1 MNQEFLLQLI
11 TAPVV
16 TEKSS
21 IAADKNN
28 QYVFKVSNVA
38 NKTEIKAAV
47 EKLFDVNVESVK
59 TLNVKGKTKR
69 FGKGLGKR
77 SDIKKAYVRIKSGQ
91 EIEFVSA

>member
-21 IAADKNN
+21 IAADANN
-28 QYVFKVSNVA
+28 QYVFKVSSSA
-38 NKTEIKAAV
+38 NKSDIKAAV

-69 FGKGLGKR
+69 FGQSLGKR
-77 SDIKKAYVRIKSGQ
+77 NDSKKAYVRIKSGQ
-91 EIEFVSA
+91 EIEFISA

>member
-21 IAADKNN
+21 IAADANN
-28 QYVFKVSNVA
+28 QYVFKVSSSA

-47 EKLFDVNVESVK
+47 EKLFEVNVESVK
-59 TLNVKGKTKR
+59 TLNVKGKTKS
-69 FGKGLGKR
+69 FGRSLGKR
-77 SDIKKAYVRIKSGQ
+77 SDSKKAYVRIKSGQ
-91 EIEFVSA
+91 EIEFISA

>member
-21 IAADKNN
+21 AAADTSN
-28 QYVFKVSNVA
+28 QYVFKVNKTA

-47 EKLFDVNVESVK
+47 EKLFEVNVESVK
-59 TLNVKGKTKR
+59 TLNVKGKMKR
-69 FGKGLGKR
+69 FGSRLGQR
-77 SDIKKAYVRIKSGQ
+77 SNTKKAYVRIRAGQ
-91 EIEFVSA
+91 EIDFATA

>member
-21 IAADKNN
+21 IAADLNN
-28 QYVFKVSNVA
+28 QYVFKVDSSA
-38 NKTEIKAAV
+38 NKADIKAAV
-47 EKLFDVNVESVK
+47 EKLFSVDVESVK
-59 TLNVKGKTKR
+59 TLNVKGKVKR
-69 FGKGLGKR
+69 FGKGFGKR
-77 SDIKKAYVRIKSGQ
+77 SDVKKAYVRIKSGQ

>member
-21 IAADKNN
+21 IAADTSN
-28 QYVFKVSNVA
+28 QYVFKVDGSA
-38 NKTEIKAAV
+38 NKTEIKAAI

-59 TLNVKGKTKR
+59 TLNVKGKVKR
-69 FGKGLGKR
+69 FGKGFGKR
-77 SDIKKAYVRIKSGQ
+77 SDVKKAYVRIKSGQ

>member
-11 TAPVV
+11 KAPVV

-21 IAADKNN
+21 IAADENN
-28 QYVFKVSNVA
+28 QYVFKVSPVA
-38 NKTEIKAAV
+38 NKADIKAAV

-69 FGKGLGKR
+69 HGRTLGKR
-77 SDIKKAYVRIKSGQ
+77 SDVKKAYVRIKSGQ
-91 EIEFVSA
+91 EIEFISA

>member
-21 IAADKNN
+21 LAADNNN
-28 QYVFKVSNVA
+28 QYVFKVNGAA

-47 EKLFDVNVESVK
+47 EKLFDVEVESVN

-69 FGKGLGKR
+69 FGKGMGKR
-77 SDIKKAYVRIKSGQ
+77 SDVKKAYVRIKSGQ
-91 EIEFVSA
+91 EIDFVSA

>member
-21 IAADKNN
+21 IAADLNN
-28 QYVFKVSNVA
+28 QYVFKVSNTA

-47 EKLFDVNVESVK
+47 EKLFDVTVESVK

-69 FGKGLGKR
+69 FGKGLG
-77 SDIKKAYVRIKSGQ
+77 
-91 EIEFVSA
+91 

>member
-1 MNQEFLLQLI
+1 
-11 TAPVV
+11 
-16 TEKSS
+16 
-21 IAADKNN
+21 
-28 QYVFKVSNVA
+28 

-47 EKLFDVNVESVK
+47 EKLFDVTVESVK

-77 SDIKKAYVRIKSGQ
+77 SDVKKAYVRIKSGQ

>member
-11 TAPVV
+11 NAPVV

-21 IAADKNN
+21 IAADQNN
-28 QYVFKVSNVA
+28 QYVFKVNKNA
-38 NKTEIKAAV
+38 NKSEIKAAV
-47 EKLFDVNVESVK
+47 EKLFEVDVESVK

-69 FGKGLGKR
+69 FGQSLGKR
-77 SDIKKAYVRIKSGQ
+77 SDVKKAYVRIKSGQ

>member
-21 IAADKNN
+21 IVADKNN
-28 QYVFKVSNVA
+28 QYVFKVNNSA

-47 EKLFDVNVESVK
+47 EKLFDVTVESVK

-77 SDIKKAYVRIKSGQ
+77 SDVKKAYVRVKSGQ

>member
-28 QYVFKVSNVA
+28 QYVFKVNNTA
-38 NKTEIKAAV
+38 NKSEIKAAV
-47 EKLFDVNVESVK
+47 EKLFEVDEE
-59 TLNVKGKTKR
+59 
-69 FGKGLGKR
+69 R
-77 SDIKKAYVRIKSGQ
+77 SGGDAA
-91 EIEFVSA
+91 IEQLP

>member
-21 IAADKNN
+21 LAAENNN
-28 QYVFKVSNVA
+28 QYVFKVNNTA
-38 NKTEIKAAV
+38 NKAEIKAAV

-59 TLNVKGKTKR
+59 TLNVKGKVKR
-69 FGKGLGKR
+69 FGKGFGKR
-77 SDIKKAYVRIKSGQ
+77 SDVKKAYVRIKSGQ
-91 EIEFVSA
+91 EIEFISA

>member
-16 TEKSS
+16 TEKSA
-21 IAADKNN
+21 IAADNSN
-28 QYVFKVSNVA
+28 QYVFKVNGSA

-47 EKLFDVNVESVK
+47 EKLFEVDVLSVK

-69 FGKGLGKR
+69 FGRTLGKR
-77 SDIKKAYVRIKSGQ
+77 SDVKKAYVRIKSGQ
-91 EIEFVSA
+91 EIEFISA

>member
-28 QYVFKVSNVA
+28 QYVFKVSNTA
-38 NKTEIKAAV
+38 NKSEIKAAV
-47 EKLFDVNVESVK
+47 EKLFEVNVESVK
-59 TLNVKGKTKR
+59 TLIVKGKTKR
-69 FGKGLGKR
+69 HGRTLGKR
-77 SDIKKAYVRIKSGQ
+77 SDVKKAYVRIKSGQ

>member
-11 TAPVV
+11 MAPVV

-21 IAADKNN
+21 LAADNNN
-28 QYVFKVSNVA
+28 QYVFKVRNSA

-59 TLNVKGKTKR
+59 TLNVKGKVKR
-69 FGKGLGKR
+69 FGKGFGKR
-77 SDIKKAYVRIKSGQ
+77 SDVKKAYVRIKSGQ

>member
-11 TAPVV
+11 VAPVV

-21 IAADKNN
+21 LAADNNN
-28 QYVFKVSNVA
+28 QYVFKVRNDST
-38 NKTEIKAAV
+38 KTEIKAAV

-59 TLNVKGKTKR
+59 TLNMKGKVKR
-69 FGKGLGKR
+69 FSKGLGKR
-77 SDIKKAYVRIKSGQ
+77 SDVKKAYVRIKSGQ

>member
-21 IAADKNN
+21 LAAENNN
-28 QYVFKVSNVA
+28 QYVFKVNNTA
-38 NKTEIKAAV
+38 NKAEIKAAV

-59 TLNVKGKTKR
+59 TLNVKGKVKR
-69 FGKGLGKR
+69 FGKGFGKR

-91 EIEFVSA
+91 EIEFISA

>member
-16 TEKSS
+16 TEKTSN
-21 IAADKNN
+21 AADNSN
-28 QYVFKVSNVA
+28 QYVFKVLSSA

-59 TLNVKGKTKR
+59 TLIVKGKTKR
-69 FGKGLGKR
+69 FGRLMGKR
-77 SDIKKAYVRIKSGQ
+77 SDVKKAYVRIKSGQ
-91 EIEFVSA
+91 EIEFATL

>member
-28 QYVFKVSNVA
+28 QYVFKVSNTA

-77 SDIKKAYVRIKSGQ
+77 SDVKKAYVRIKSGQ

>member
-21 IAADKNN
+21 LAADKRN
-28 QYVFKVSNVA
+28 QYVFKVNNSA
-38 NKTEIKAAV
+38 NKTEIKAAI
-47 EKLFDVNVESVK
+47 EKLFEVDVESVK
-59 TLNVKGKTKR
+59 TLNVKGKVKR
-69 FGKGLGKR
+69 FGGSLGKR

-91 EIEFVSA
+91 EIDFVSA

>member
-11 TAPVV
+11 MAPVV

-21 IAADKNN
+21 LAADNNN
-28 QYVFKVSNVA
+28 QYVFKVSSSA

-47 EKLFDVNVESVK
+47 EKLFDVSVESVN
-59 TLNVKGKTKR
+59 TLNLKGKVKR

-77 SDIKKAYVRIKSGQ
+77 SDVKKAYVRIKSGQ

>member
-21 IAADKNN
+21 IAAENNN
-28 QYVFKVSNVA
+28 QYVFKVNNTA
-38 NKTEIKAAV
+38 NKCEIKAAV

-59 TLNVKGKTKR
+59 TLNVKGKVKR
-69 FGKGLGKR
+69 FGKGFGKR
-77 SDIKKAYVRIKSGQ
+77 SDVKKAYVRIKPGQ
-91 EIEFVSA
+91 EIEFISA

>member
-16 TEKSS
+16 TEKSAN
-21 IAADKNN
+21 AADSSN
-28 QYVFKVSNVA
+28 QYVFKVLSSA

-69 FGKGLGKR
+69 FGRLIGKR
-77 SDIKKAYVRIKSGQ
+77 SDVKKAYVRLKSGQ
-91 EIEFVSA
+91 EIEFATA